1 MIIDDKNV
9 KNAIKEALEK
19 AVRKKE
25 GKKDKVRKFEESVD
39 IIINVKDLD
48 FKIPTN
54 RIDEEHI
61 MPHPIR
67 KKPLTPCFF
76 VNKDLEMAVKKAGY
90 KTINNEEL
98 NELAKKPNKDKKQVV
113 KKYDYFIAEAPAMI
127 GVAKVLGRFLG
138 ARGKMI
144 KPRPKGF
151 GIIQPSENIDN
162 VLGILDK
169 VFFLRMKQPLVQFS
183 IGKVDLPI
191 EKMME
196 NFNSVL
202 HRLEQSFPNG
212 QGNIRSIYIKTTM
225 GEPVKVKEPEKKR
238 R

>member
-1 MIIDDKNV
+1 MIVEDKYLR
-9 KNAIKEALEK
+9 NAIKEALEK
-19 AVRKKE
+19 SIRKKE
-25 GKKDKVRKFEESVD
+25 GKKEMVRKFEESVD
-39 IIINVKDLD
+39 VIINVKDLD
-48 FKIPTN
+48 FKNPAN

-67 KKPLTPCFF
+67 KKPLVPCFF
-76 VNKDLEMAVKKAGY
+76 VNKDLEMTAKKAGY

-98 NELAKKPNKDKKQVV
+98 NEIAKKPNKEKKKVV
-113 KKYDYFIAEAPAMI
+113 KAYDYFIAEAPAMI
-127 GVAKVLGRFLG
+127 QVAKVLGRFLG

-151 GIIQPSENIDN
+151 GIIQPSESIDN
-162 VLGILDK
+162 VLGLLDRI
-169 VFFLRMKQPLVQFS
+169 FFLRMKQPLVQFS
-183 IGKVDLPI
+183 IGKKDLDLD
-191 EKMME
+191 KMVE

-202 HRLEQSFPNG
+202 HRLEQAFPNG

-225 GEPVKVKEPEKKR
+225 GEPVRMKEPEKKR